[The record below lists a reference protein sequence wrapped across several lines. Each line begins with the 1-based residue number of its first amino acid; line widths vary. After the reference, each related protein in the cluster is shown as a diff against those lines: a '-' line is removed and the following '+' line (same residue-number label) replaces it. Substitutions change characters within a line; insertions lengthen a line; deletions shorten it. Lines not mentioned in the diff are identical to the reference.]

1 MITFFVC
8 FISVKDSE
16 EFIRGSHW
24 TVKPT
29 DMQCPV
35 CQGGFSRRDNMLRHH
50 RNVHGG
56 GSRGAGE
63 SGGGSIIGGGGHGEA
78 GRGGECGGGGVSGGG
93 GRGEGKSIDRKS
105 FLFRHPF
112 MENITGLTGCGKTYL
127 VKTLL
132 QNCRT
137 KMGPPLQR
145 IVWCKRWQP
154 LSDGISRTVV
164 PRVEFVRGIRTTWT
178 AITTSIPEYET

>member
-1 MITFFVC
+1 M
-8 FISVKDSE
+8 
-16 EFIRGSHW
+16 
-24 TVKPT
+24 
-29 DMQCPV
+29 M
-35 CQGGFSRRDNMLRHH
+35 RHH

-63 SGGGSIIGGGGHGEA
+63 SGGGSIIGGGGHGGA
-78 GRGGECGGGGVSGGG
+78 DRGGECGGGGVSGGG

-112 MENITGLTGCGKTYL
+112 MANITGLTGCGKTYL
-127 VKTLL
+127 IKTVL

-137 KMGPPLQR
+137 KIGPPLQR
-145 IVWCKRWQP
+145 IVWYKRWQP

-164 PRVEFVRGIRTTWT
+164 PRVEFVRGIPYDLDGDHYFDPR
-178 AITTSIPEYET
+178 I